1 MKAQQIQEFSLFDR
15 RDSEQTHKVRIYRN
29 GFAKDGCSQFFM
41 EKTTQKGELIC
52 REEVSER
59 FAEVVLNH
67 ALVYL
72 PKEDVLVTK
81 LSTGTVFNYPIP
93 HVS

>member
-1 MKAQQIQEFSLFDR
+1 MKIQQIQEFSLFDR
-15 RDSEQTHKVRIYRN
+15 RDSKQTLKVRIYRN
-29 GFAKDGCSQFFM
+29 TFAKGCSRFIM

-52 REEVSER
+52 REEVSEK

-72 PKEDVLVTK
+72 PKGDVFVTK

-93 HVS
+93 HV

>member
-1 MKAQQIQEFSLFDR
+1 MKIQQIQEFSLFDR
-15 RDSEQTHKVRIYRN
+15 RDSEQTLKVRIYRDT
-29 GFAKDGCSQFFM
+29 FAKSCDQFFM

-59 FAEVVLNH
+59 FAEIVLNH

-93 HVS
+93 HV

>member
-1 MKAQQIQEFSLFDR
+1 MKIQQIQEFSLFDR
-15 RDSEQTHKVRIYRN
+15 RDSKQILIVRIYRN
-29 GFAKDGCSQFFM
+29 AFAKGCSQFVM

-52 REEVSER
+52 KEEVSER

-93 HVS
+93 HV

>member
-1 MKAQQIQEFSLFDR
+1 MKIQQIQEFSLFDR
-15 RDSEQTHKVRIYRN
+15 RDSKQTLKVRIYRN
-29 GFAKDGCSQFFM
+29 GFAKDGSSQFIM
-41 EKTTQKGELIC
+41 ERTTQKGELIC

-72 PKEDVLVTK
+72 PKEDVQITK

-93 HVS
+93 HV

>member
-1 MKAQQIQEFSLFDR
+1 MKIQQIQEFSLFDR
-15 RDSEQTHKVRIYRN
+15 RDSKQTLKVRIYRDT
-29 GFAKDGCSQFFM
+29 FAKSCDQFIM
-41 EKTTQKGELIC
+41 EKTTQTGELIC

-59 FAEVVLNH
+59 FAEIVLNH

-93 HVS
+93 HV